1 MSEEK
6 NAGWGKGAPPQSE
19 SVPTAAAS
27 APLEQSPEAQAA
39 ASSHGSDTA
48 QDISSSMVAGRDD
61 GHEQG
66 QEGEQSSPASGDLHA
81 ESTHQRVRDQDVLP
95 EILGRQLRAAYGELL
110 STPLPD
116 SITNLVKKLERRE
129 PTPSATNAKQRSGKE
144 SR

>member
-19 SVPTAAAS
+19 SVRTTAAS
-27 APLEQSPEAQAA
+27 APLEQSPEVQASA
-39 ASSHGSDTA
+39 TSSDSDTT
-48 QDISSSMVAGRDD
+48 QDISSSMAVGHDN
-61 GHEQG
+61 GHERG
-66 QEGEQSSPASGDLHA
+66 QDEHPSPATGDPN
-81 ESTHQRVRDQDVLP
+81 STSAHQRVRDQDVLP

-116 SITNLVKKLERRE
+116 SITDLVKKLERRD
-129 PTPSATNAKQRSGKE
+129 PSPSATSNAKQRSGKE

>member
-48 QDISSSMVAGRDD
+48 QDISSSMEAGRDD
-61 GHEQG
+61 EQG
-66 QEGEQSSPASGDLHA
+66 QEGEHSSPASSDPHP

-116 SITNLVKKLERRE
+116 SITNLVKTLERRE
-129 PTPSATNAKQRSGKE
+129 PTSSATTNAKQRSGKE